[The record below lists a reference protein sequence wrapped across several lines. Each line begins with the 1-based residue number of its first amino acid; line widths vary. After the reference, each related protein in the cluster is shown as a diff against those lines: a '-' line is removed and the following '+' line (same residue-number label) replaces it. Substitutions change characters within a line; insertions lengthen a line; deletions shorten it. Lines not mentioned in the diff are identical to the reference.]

1 MKIIYL
7 KFEIVHNARLC
18 TRINEFV
25 VVFCWL
31 LVAYC
36 YLFLTICL
44 IWRQHR
50 EKLYTEWRENVERV
64 FLLFTKCHLFDL
76 FRRLFT
82 NYYSTFV
89 GWFRIS
95 DLFRICCCSH
105 ALYLYLYVRLNV
117 LDARH
122 LVLCRCVVVSLT
134 DNYVWIDGQHDL
146 NIGSVV
152 PCIGGPFFIL
162 LSYSSCCRLGFP
174 SSCWIDELPPKAANC
189 RTVINRTISYEWTN
203 KDRLHVFVRVVT
215 WNHFNHPLTI
225 RVQTVSF
232 SWPLIRFLHY

>member
-1 MKIIYL
+1 MKIIHL

-76 FRRLFT
+76 FRCLFT

-152 PCIGGPFFIL
+152 PCSGGPFFIL
-162 LSYSSCCRLGFP
+162 LSYSSLSPRFSVVLLNRWTATE
-174 SSCWIDELPPKAANC
+174 SSKLQNC
-189 RTVINRTISYEWTN
+189 HQSNDI
-203 KDRLHVFVRVVT
+203 VRVNKQRPFACV
-215 WNHFNHPLTI
+215 
-225 RVQTVSF
+225 R
-232 SWPLIRFLHY
+232 